1 MGNNITEQYSSTI
14 ISIYNDVVK
23 KYESNVEL
31 IKQLEEE
38 LNDLNHE
45 IELSPAKDM
54 YKGYLL
60 YKEIRDVRNR
70 RRTAKDE
77 NSLLQDMYDFLK
89 SPQGQSVK
97 SKFQQI
103 QGNSVKTYDA
113 QNRRTYVPRQRND
126 LTITGHVATVNKP
139 FEDMLS
145 DFMKDNK
152 VTKQKGK
159 LRK

>member
-1 MGNNITEQYSSTI
+1 MRNNIAEQHSSTI

-38 LNDLNHE
+38 LMDIEHE
-45 IELSPAKDM
+45 IELGKDLDM
-54 YKGYLL
+54 FKGWQRYKDL
-60 YKEIRDVRNR
+60 RDVRRKR
-70 RRTAKDE
+70 RVAKDE
-77 NSLLQDMYDFLK
+77 NQLLQDMYDFLK

-97 SKFQQI
+97 TKFQQI
-103 QGNSVKTYDA
+103 QGNSVKTYDS
-113 QNRRTYVPRQRND
+113 QNRRTYTPRQRND
-126 LTITGHVATVNKP
+126 LTISGHMATANKP
-139 FEDMLS
+139 FEQLLD
-145 DFMKDNK
+145 DFMKDNN

>member
-1 MGNNITEQYSSTI
+1 MRNNIAEQHSSTI

-38 LNDLNHE
+38 LMDIEHE
-45 IELSPAKDM
+45 IELAPAKDM
-54 YKGYLL
+54 YKGYLC
-60 YKEIRDVRNR
+60 YKEIKDIRSR

-77 NSLLQDMYDFLK
+77 NALLQDMYDFLK

-97 SKFQQI
+97 TKFQQI
-103 QGNSVKTYDA
+103 QGNSVKTYDS
-113 QNRRTYVPRQRND
+113 QNRRTYTPRQRND
-126 LTITGHVATVNKP
+126 LTISGHVATANKP

-145 DFMKDNK
+145 DFMKDN
-152 VTKQKGK
+152 VVNKQKGK